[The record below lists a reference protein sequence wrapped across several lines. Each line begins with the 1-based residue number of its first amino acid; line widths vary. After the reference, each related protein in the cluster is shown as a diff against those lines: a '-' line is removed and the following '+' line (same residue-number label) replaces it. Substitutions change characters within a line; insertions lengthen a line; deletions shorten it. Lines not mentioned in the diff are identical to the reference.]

1 MDHRPSQ
8 SFPRHGDI
16 VAALLLMLSLG
27 RACVAAQLPS
37 FMSTSYELDTLI
49 HGDTVALA
57 YPFVNTTD
65 DSLLVDELRASCGCI
80 SSIDG
85 GSRYGPGDTGVVVIT
100 FSSSGQRDG
109 GTYDLAVT
117 FRAPDDTARMHTST
131 AALSFTV
138 PIRHEVRFMPGM
150 LCGLHTE
157 RGRSPALTGAL
168 VNNGNTPVRVTA
180 IAADS
185 SSPLQV
191 LTRRL
196 PAQLT
201 AAEQLPFVVM
211 LPAGAPVPADGE
223 IRSRVSAVVENAKY
237 TEHSCEVYLFL
248 D

>member
-1 MDHRPSQ
+1 MRFSTIGQ
-8 SFPRHGDI
+8 GLVVS
-16 VAALLLMLSLG
+16 LLLVLSLRVSG
-27 RACVAAQLPS
+27 VADGLPS
-37 FMSTSYELDTLI
+37 FMSTSYELDTLV

-57 YPFVNTTD
+57 YPFVNTTG
-65 DSLLVDELRASCGCI
+65 DSLIVDDLRASCGCI

-85 GSRYGPGDTGVVVIT
+85 GSRHGPGDTGVVVIT

-117 FRAPDDTARMHTST
+117 FRTPDDTARMSTST

-150 LCGLHTE
+150 LCGMQTQ
-157 RGRSPALTGAL
+157 RDRSPMLSGSL
-168 VNNGNTPVRVTA
+168 VNNSDTSVRVTA

-191 LTRRL
+191 LTPQL
-196 PAQLT
+196 PVTLAS
-201 AAEQLPFVVM
+201 AEQLPFVVM
-211 LPAGAPVPADGE
+211 LPAGAPVAEQGD
-223 IRSRVSAVVENAKY
+223 IRSRISAVVENAKY